1 MTRLLSNFKMKFFD
15 MTSGIFSHTG
25 LSTKIRKPPK
35 TQGRFQRTNL
45 FQIAT
50 KHFFLAAEFTSW
62 MYLKSYEEFSLKH
75 GLVFEIS
82 GHVNFYSKITLNP
95 LVSYKEPVLLHVGLQ
110 SCPGVS
116 TIHLWDTLQG
126 SVNIYSPRPNPVIE
140 MSNFI
145 RIPFFVDTKNHEPS
159 RNVVLKKERL

>member
-1 MTRLLSNFKMKFFD
+1 

-62 MYLKSYEEFSLKH
+62 MYLKSYVEFSLTH

-82 GHVNFYSKITLNP
+82 GHVNFYSKITLKP

-116 TIHLWDTLQG
+116 MIHLWDTLEG
-126 SVNIYSPRPNPVIE
+126 YVNIYSPRPNPVIE

-159 RNVVLKKERL
+159 RNVVLKRERNQRSFL